1 MCTSNEINFLLDF
14 NLLPLTF
21 EIEIAHSS
29 ILMVI
34 NFLNQTNNQL
44 LYKNVLQNRKNRF
57 TQKVI
62 QRTRSLQAV

>member
-21 EIEIAHSS
+21 EIEIARSS
-29 ILMVI
+29 ILSVI